1 MAPGL
6 VRRGSEQVTPCSLKP
21 KCVRERNFPR
31 RNVGSG
37 SGVTHS
43 MSLLERCSQHFKDL
57 LNINSDE
64 MMQTASGGAIT
75 VLGNMCDPCF

>member
-1 MAPGL
+1 MAWGL
-6 VRRGSEQVTPCSLKP
+6 VRRGSEQVTHCSLKP

-43 MSLLERCSQHFKDL
+43 MSFLEGCLQHFED
-57 LNINSDE
+57 LNINCRE
-64 MMQTASGGAIT
+64 MMQTASGET
-75 VLGNMCDPCF
+75 VTILKCMCDFCF